1 MKKIK
6 LWLLAL
12 KIEWHWWF
20 ILQIRRKGNS
30 LIRGGFPLTS
40 QKLYKLTE
48 SFTLITQKHLKLNR
62 CTACFQNLIN
72 MRITK
77 GSEEPFL
84 FCFSSII

>member
-40 QKLYKLTE
+40 QKLYKL
-48 SFTLITQKHLKLNR
+48 NR
-62 CTACFQNLIN
+62 NLYTHN
-72 MRITK
+72 TK
-77 GSEEPFL
+77 AIKAQSVYSML
-84 FCFSSII
+84 SKSNKYAYY